1 MSEKKQKFKS
11 DPFANREAEK
21 YENPIPSREFILDEL
36 EKKGHP
42 LALPHF
48 LEIFSIDNEQDEEAI
63 RRRLR
68 AMERD
73 GQLIRNRKG
82 AYGNV
87 KKMDLIRGRV
97 IGHADGFGFLVP
109 DDGSADL
116 FLTAKRMKGIMHGD
130 RIVAR
135 ISGED
140 RRGRREG
147 AMVEVL
153 EHANHQIVGRF
164 HQEYGA
170 AFVEPSNK
178 RIAQSVLVPPPFRG
192 GAVDGQMVVVDVIE
206 QPTFRSQPIGKIV
219 EVLGDHMA
227 PGMEIDIAARMYEL
241 PVKWPAA
248 VEAVAKELPSEV
260 PESAKLNREDIRDL
274 QLVTIDGEDS
284 RDFDDAVF
292 CEKQGRYWRL
302 LVAIADVSH
311 YVEPESALDEEAQ
324 NRGNSVYF
332 PGSVVPMLPEG
343 LSNGLCS
350 LNPHV
355 DRLCLVCEMTLTQTG
370 VLKSSRFFNAVMN
383 SSARLTYNEVAA
395 MVIDRDETV
404 RQQYEEILPAVDRLY
419 ELYEIFKTKRKKRG
433 VIEFETTETR
443 IVFGENKKID
453 RILPVERNE
462 AHKIIEE
469 FMVAANVATA
479 KYLEENE
486 MPTLYRVHNGPT
498 EQKLVDLRTFLAE
511 GGFKLGGGSTPET
524 KHYATLLESLKGRPD
539 FPMYQ
544 TVLLRSLSQAVYCP
558 DNAGHF
564 GLAFDAYAHFTSPI
578 RRYPDLLV
586 HRGIKHLIEK
596 KNAKSF
602 IYSHSNMEKFGDN
615 CSMTERRAD
624 DATRDAMDWLKT
636 EFMLEKVG
644 QEFTG
649 KVTGVTGFGLFVL
662 LDEAYVEGLVH
673 ITALDNDYYHFDNAK
688 HRLVGERNNKIY
700 QLADEIKIRV
710 ARVDLDE
717 KKIDFELA
725 SSEPGSGNM
734 PKKGDFK
741 SKKKPGGKKSAK
753 DKKPAA
759 KTGAKPKKKTSNAEV
774 KKKPRSKAKKTNK

>member
-1 MSEKKQKFKS
+1 MSNDKQKFKT
-11 DPFANREAEK
+11 DPFAERESEK
-21 YENPIPSREFILDEL
+21 YENPIPSREYILEVL
-36 EKKGHP
+36 SKKGHP
-42 LALPHF
+42 LTLQHF
-48 LEIFSIDNEQDEEAI
+48 LAIFLIDSDQDEEAL

-82 AYGNV
+82 AYGSV

-109 DDGSADL
+109 DDGSDDL

-140 RRGRREG
+140 RKGRRE
-147 AMVEVL
+147 AAAVETL
-153 EHANHQIVGRF
+153 EHANHQVVGRF
-164 HQEYGA
+164 HQEYGVA
-170 AFVEPSNK
+170 YVEPSNK
-178 RIAQSVLVPPPFRG
+178 RIAQNVLVPPPFRG
-192 GAVDGQMVVVDVIE
+192 AALDGQMVVVDIVE
-206 QPTFRSQPIGKIV
+206 QPTWRSQPIGKIV

-227 PGMEIDIAARMYEL
+227 PGMEIDISARMYEL
-241 PVKWPAA
+241 PVKWP
-248 VEAVAKELPSEV
+248 EAVDAIAKELPSEV
-260 PESAKLNREDIRDL
+260 PESAKLKREDIRDL
-274 QLVTIDGEDS
+274 PLVTIDGEDS

-302 LVAIADVSH
+302 LVAIADVAH
-311 YVEPESALDEEAQ
+311 YVEPDSPLDEEAQ
-324 NRGNSVYF
+324 SRGNSVYF
-332 PGSVVPMLPEG
+332 PGHVTPMLPEG

-370 VLKSSRFFNAVMN
+370 NVKSSRFFNGVMN

-395 MVIDRDETV
+395 MVIDRDEEV
-404 RQQYEEILPAVDRLY
+404 RNQYSDVLPAVDRLY
-419 ELYEIFKTKRKKRG
+419 ELYELFRAKRKKRG

-443 IVFGENKKID
+443 IIFGENKKID

-469 FMVAANVATA
+469 FMIAANVATA
-479 KYLEENE
+479 NYLEENE
-486 MPTLYRVHNGPT
+486 IPALYRVHNGPT
-498 EQKLVDLRTFLAE
+498 DQKLIDLRAFLAE
-511 GGFKLGGGSTPET
+511 AGFKLGGGSKPES
-524 KHYATLLESLKGRPD
+524 KHYAKLLDSLRDRPD

-586 HRGIKHLIEK
+586 HRGIKHLIK
-596 KNAKSF
+596 KKKAKSF
-602 IYSHSNMEKFGDN
+602 RYSHENMEKFGEN

-636 EFMLEKVG
+636 EFMLDKVG

-649 KVTGVTGFGLFVL
+649 KVTGVTGFGLFIL
-662 LDEAYVEGLVH
+662 LDDAYVEGLVH
-673 ITALDNDYYHFDNAK
+673 ITALENDYYHFDNAK
-688 HRLVGERNNKIY
+688 HRLVGERSNKIY
-700 QLADEIKIRV
+700 QLADEVRIRV
-710 ARVDLDE
+710 VRVDLDE

-725 SSEPGSGNM
+725 SSEPSVGKTS
-734 PKKGDFK
+734 KKGSRKPDRKSDRKSKSIKSSKGKKTTAK
-741 SKKKPGGKKSAK
+741 SKKAKSEKP
-753 DKKPAA
+753 
-759 KTGAKPKKKTSNAEV
+759 
-774 KKKPRSKAKKTNK
+774 KAKKAKKNKK